1 MVALSPRETQ
11 VLEGILGK
19 KKMREIGEQLGIR
32 RTSIVQARRTLY
44 KQIGAHGRAD
54 LIRYAVSVGL
64 IPLADRD
71 LMCTRRKEP
80 TLRLVLEGRPQ
91 RPVAEG
97 IGVWIKM
104 MELMLSGLRQY
115 ARSSSTTAL
124 LRIIVELC
132 GGLV

>member
-1 MVALSPRETQ
+1 MVVLSPRDTQ

-32 RTSIVQARRTLY
+32 RTSVVRARRTLY

-71 LMCTRRKEP
+71 LMCTRREEP
-80 TLRLVLEGRPQ
+80 TLRLGLEERPQ
-91 RPVAEG
+91 HQVAEG
-97 IGVWIKM
+97 IGMSIKAV
-104 MELMLSGLRQY
+104 ELMLSGMRQY
-115 ARSSSTTAL
+115 VRTSSMSAL
-124 LRIIVELC
+124 LRIIVEQC